1 MIKAVKGKVADIF
14 AEDED
19 EEQTEKPTKIER
31 KVEIKVG
38 LHIFEMVFFCI
49 TQLRYL
55 FR

>member
-19 EEQTEKPTKIER
+19 EEQTEKPAKIER

-38 LHIFEMVFFCI
+38 SHIFEMVFF
-49 TQLRYL
+49 
-55 FR
+55 FV